1 MQRKTIVLSLMGL
14 FLTTAML
21 SFGAV
26 GELANTKGMIISRS
40 SDTLLVKNS
49 EGKVTAVLLDEGSKT
64 IERTG
69 IFGLGETPYS
79 NSVLIPGL
87 KVDVSG
93 VSGDQGSVVA
103 KTISVDGDDLEAAQM
118 IESGLHPTAQQVAAN
133 VRAVESHQQQLGEHE
148 TQLAANM
155 KDIEDHTERFMKL
168 ADYDV
173 KAHATVKFD
182 VGSSR
187 ISPEDEEQLK
197 QLAQAATSIKG
208 YIVEV
213 VGYADSTGNA
223 AMNTKLSENRAKA
236 VITYLVQQGR
246 VPIRHIVAPGAM
258 GEYGATASNETK
270 EGRAENRRVDVRIL
284 VNKGIAGS

>member
-1 MQRKTIVLSLMGL
+1 MQRKTIVLSLMAL
-14 FLTTAML
+14 FVTTSIL

-40 SDTLLVKNS
+40 SDTLLVKSS

-197 QLAQAATSIKG
+197 QVAQTATSIKG

>member
-1 MQRKTIVLSLMGL
+1 MQRKTIVLSLMAL
-14 FLTTAML
+14 FVTTSIL

-173 KAHATVKFD
+173 KAHATVKFN

-197 QLAQAATSIKG
+197 QVAQTATSIKG

>member
-1 MQRKTIVLSLMGL
+1 MQRKTIVLSLMAL
-14 FLTTAML
+14 FLTTSML

-26 GELANTKGMIISRS
+26 GEKANTKGMIISRS

-49 EGKVTAVLLDEGSKT
+49 EGKVTAVVLDDGSKT
-64 IERTG
+64 IDRTG

-79 NSVLIPGL
+79 NCVLIPGL

-103 KTISVDGDDLEAAQM
+103 KTITVDGDDLEAAQM

-155 KDIEDHTERFMKL
+155 KDIEDHTERFMQL

-173 KAHATVKFD
+173 KAHTTVKFN

-197 QLAQAATSIKG
+197 QLAQTATSLKG

-223 AMNTKLSENRAKA
+223 AMNTKLSENRAK
-236 VITYLVQQGR
+236 Q
-246 VPIRHIVAPGAM
+246 
-258 GEYGATASNETK
+258 
-270 EGRAENRRVDVRIL
+270 
-284 VNKGIAGS
+284 